1 MLTALFAKR
10 VERLLDGLIGLI
22 ARRGVHP
29 FVLSTVGLLI
39 SVGAALAFAFG
50 RLPLGGALMLAGGIF
65 DLLDGA
71 VARAAG
77 KVSDFGA
84 FYDSCLDRCSDGAP
98 LVGLL
103 ALYAQKGAI
112 AFVVLVGLALLG
124 TLLVPYVRARAEGL
138 IGRCNVGIM
147 ERPERVILLGVGG
160 VFRVMPVVL
169 WIVTPLI
176 YLTVA
181 QRIHYTWRTLRSY
194 PLRSPGGG

>member
-1 MLTALFAKR
+1 MASSASLPEGAL
-10 VERLLDGLIGLI
+10 I
-22 ARRGVHP
+22 H
-29 FVLSTVGLLI
+29 LSSRQWV
-39 SVGAALAFAFG
+39 SSSALG
-50 RLPLGGALMLAGGIF
+50 RLWLSLLGGSPWEGPSCWRGGIF

-71 VARAAG
+71 VARVAG

-84 FYDSCLDRCSDGAP
+84 FYDACLDRCSDGAP

-103 ALYAQKGAI
+103 ALYAQRGAI

-147 ERPERVILLGVGG
+147 ECPERVILLGVGG

-181 QRIHYTWRTLRSY
+181 QRIHYTWRTLRAIPSEVQEVDETGIFD
-194 PLRSPGGG
+194 LRRWRTRQ